1 MSTVSEFGV
10 KVLLLSVVLTLL
22 PSSPFQGFV
31 YLTNNIPFLSYLNW
45 FIPISEIIVIIE
57 GWLVVV
63 ASYYTILFILNYVGI
78 LKT

>member
-31 YLTNNIPFLSYLNW
+31 YLTNNLPFLSYLNW
-45 FIPISEIIVIIE
+45 FLPISEIIVIIE

>member
-31 YLTNNIPFLSYLNW
+31 YLTNNLPFLSYLNW
-45 FIPISEIIVIIE
+45 FVPISEIIVILE

-63 ASYYTILFILNYVGI
+63 ASYYTILFLLNYVGI
-78 LKT
+78 IKT